1 MYCIQNKVWSNDIV
15 VKPSFS
21 MVVGNDLLVNDLKI
35 LIFLVLTIG
44 NIVLHCHPAASV
56 PEGFFKSPI
65 GLRGIWRR
73 YPKKENPNNMH
84 IFFILF
90 LRREK
95 TSHLQVQ
102 TISKILLV
110 LNIALGKNIPRAI
123 YVYIYICILP

>member
-1 MYCIQNKVWSNDIV
+1 MSPRAVRPDGPLRARGVFQIPDRAE
-15 VKPSFS
+15 
-21 MVVGNDLLVNDLKI
+21 GDLAKI
-35 LIFLVLTIG
+35 
-44 NIVLHCHPAASV
+44 
-56 PEGFFKSPI
+56 PEE
-65 GLRGIWRR
+65 
-73 YPKKENPNNMH
+73 ENPNNMH

-123 YVYIYICILP
+123 YVYCPDLEITQDF